1 MIDRLIAFIRD
12 QYGTTEPI
20 PLHAPTFGGREK
32 QYVVDAIESTFV
44 SSAGAYVDRFE
55 GGIAAYTG
63 AERAVAVVNG
73 TAALHTALILA
84 GVAEGDLVVTQALT
98 FVATCN
104 AIAYC
109 RARPL
114 FIDVDRARMGL
125 SPPALHDWLA
135 AHADVDDRG
144 VCRRRADGCVIRA
157 AVVMHTFGHP
167 ADLDGLMQV
176 CARWGIF
183 LIEDAAEAL
192 GSLYKQR
199 HTGTIARVGALSF
212 NGNKII
218 TTGGGGAILAN
229 TELGAHAKHLTTTAK
244 RPHAYE
250 FFHDEIGYNYRM
262 PNLNAALG
270 CAQLEQLDRF
280 VAAKRTLSERYRA
293 VLAGSALQ
301 FVDEPADSRS
311 NFWLI
316 AVLCSDRR
324 DRDSI
329 LKATNERGVM
339 TRPVWTLM
347 TRLPMFADCPRGDL
361 SNSTWLEERLINLP
375 SSVPEVGRA

>member
-1 MIDRLIAFIRD
+1 MIERLIAFIRD
-12 QYGTTEPI
+12 EYATAQAI
-20 PLHAPTFGGREK
+20 PLHAPTFGGNEK
-32 QYVVDAIESTFV
+32 AYVVDAIESTFV
-44 SSAGAYVDRFE
+44 SSVGVYVDRFE
-55 GGIAAYTG
+55 AGIAAYTG
-63 AERAVAVVNG
+63 AERAVAVANG
-73 TAALHTALILA
+73 TAALHTTLILA
-84 GVAEGDLVVTQALT
+84 GVSEGDLVVTQALT

-125 SPPALHDWLA
+125 SPLALQEWLE

-167 ADLDGLMQV
+167 ADLDGLTQV
-176 CARWGIF
+176 CGRWRIP

-199 HTGTIARVGALSF
+199 HTGTIARMAALSF
-212 NGNKII
+212 NGNKIV
-218 TTGGGGAILAN
+218 TTGGGGAILADA
-229 TELGAHAKHLTTTAK
+229 ELGARAKHLTTTAK
-244 RPHAYE
+244 RAHPYE

-280 VAAKRTLSERYRA
+280 VTAKRWLAGRYRA
-293 VLAGSALQ
+293 MLAGSELQ

-311 NFWLI
+311 NFWLN
-316 AVLCSDRR
+316 AVLCGNRR

-329 LKATNERGVM
+329 LQATNARGVR

-347 TRLPMFADCPRGDL
+347 TRLPMFADCPRSDL
-361 SNSTWLEERLINLP
+361 SNSTWLEDRLINLP
-375 SSVPEVGRA
+375 SSVPAVGGS